1 MNFLPE
7 VFSNNS
13 AMVGGELVI
22 GGCRAS
28 ALAKEFGTPLFVID
42 EADFKSRIMGW
53 KNALNSNFGES
64 AGEVYYA
71 SKSFISVEVA
81 KWIVEAGIGID
92 VCTGGELAVALAANF
107 PADRIE
113 VHGNNKS
120 EEEIRA
126 AIEVGVAKIVVDSMQ
141 EIERVDRLAKAA
153 NKIAKVLLRI
163 TPGVEAHTHEA
174 ISTAHEDVK
183 FGFSIASGAAW
194 KAIVA
199 TKAAANLSLE
209 GLHCHI
215 GSQIFEN
222 EGFILATTRLLELS
236 AKFRD
241 EFKVELSE
249 LDLGGGYGIAYL
261 AGDKTFDPNQVMAAL
276 AELVRKECNRHNL
289 KVPKISIEP
298 GRAIAG
304 PTTTTLYEV
313 GTTKDVELDGG
324 KTRRYIAVDGG
335 MSDNIRPGLYGA
347 KYSALLA
354 NRTSSAVEINSRLV
368 GKHCE
373 SGDIIIRDIDLPSD
387 IGPGDI
393 LAIPAT
399 GAYGRS
405 MASNYNHMMKPPV
418 ISVANGTART
428 ILRRETEADLLALDV
443 VEAPRTIK

>member
-7 VFSNNS
+7 VFSINS
-13 AMVGGELVI
+13 AMVAGELVI
-22 GGCRAS
+22 GGCKS
-28 ALAKEFGTPLFVID
+28 TSLAKEFGTPLFVID
-42 EADFKSRIMGW
+42 EGDFKSRINGW
-53 KNALNSNFGES
+53 KSALTNNFGAS
-64 AGEVYYA
+64 AGQVYYA

-81 KWIVEAGIGID
+81 KWILEADIGID
-92 VCTGGELAVALAANF
+92 VCTGGELAVALAAKF

-120 EEEIRA
+120 EAEISRA
-126 AIEVGVAKIVVDSMQ
+126 ISVGVAKIVIDSMQ

-153 NKIAKVLLRI
+153 GKVVKVLLRI

-183 FGFSIASGAAW
+183 FGFSIASGAAS
-194 KAIVA
+194 KAI
-199 TKAAANLSLE
+199 AAAEAASNISLE

-222 EGFILATTRLLELS
+222 EGFILATTRLIEVA

-241 EFKVELSE
+241 EFNRELAE
-249 LDLGGGYGIAYL
+249 LDLGGGYGIAYV
-261 AGDKTFDPNQVMAAL
+261 AGDTTFDPDKVMAAL
-276 AELVRKECNRHNL
+276 AQLVKSECARHNL

-324 KTRRYIAVDGG
+324 KSRRYIAVDGG
-335 MSDNIRPGLYGA
+335 MSDNVRPALYGA
-347 KYSALLA
+347 EYCALLA
-354 NRTSSAVEINSRLV
+354 NRTSNSALINSRIV

-373 SGDIIIRDIDLPSD
+373 SGDIVIREIALPSD
-387 IGPGDI
+387 IGPGDL

-405 MASNYNHMMKPPV
+405 MASNYNHMLKPAV
-418 ISVANGTART
+418 IAVANGSARV
-428 ILRRETEADLLALDV
+428 ILRREIEADLLALDV
-443 VEAPRTIK
+443 VEAPRSIN

>member
-1 MNFLPE
+1 
-7 VFSNNS
+7 
-13 AMVGGELVI
+13 MVAGELVI

-42 EADFKSRIMGW
+42 EGDFKSRINAW

-71 SKSFISVEVA
+71 SKSFVSVEVA
-81 KWIVEAGIGID
+81 KWIAEAGIGID
-92 VCTGGELAVALAANF
+92 VCTGGELAVALAAKF
-107 PADRIE
+107 PANRIE

-120 EEEIRA
+120 EEEIRV

-141 EIERVDRLAKAA
+141 EIERVNRSAKAA
-153 NKIAKVLLRI
+153 NKVQKVLLRI

-194 KAIVA
+194 KAILA
-199 TKAAANLSLE
+199 TESASNLSLE

-222 EGFILATTRLLELS
+222 EGFILATTKLLELS
-236 AKFRD
+236 AKIRD
-241 EFKVELSE
+241 EFKRELSE

-276 AELVRKECNRHNL
+276 AQLVKSECNRHNL

-347 KYSALLA
+347 KYSAILA
-354 NRTSSAVEINSRLV
+354 NRTSSATAITSRLV

-387 IGPGDI
+387 IAPGDI

-418 ISVANGTART
+418 ISVADGAART

>member
-1 MNFLPE
+1 
-7 VFSNNS
+7 
-13 AMVGGELVI
+13 MVNGELVI
-22 GGCRAS
+22 GGCKAS
-28 ALAKEFGTPLFVID
+28 SLAKEFGTPLFVID
-42 EADFKSRIMGW
+42 ETDFKSRIMGW
-53 KNALNSNFGES
+53 KSALNSNFGNS

-71 SKSFISVEVA
+71 SKSFVSVEVA
-81 KWIVEAGIGID
+81 KWISEAGIGID

-120 EEEIRA
+120 EDEIRA
-126 AIEVGVAKIVVDSMQ
+126 AIEVGVAKIVIDSMQ
-141 EIERVDRLAKAA
+141 EIERVDRIAKAA
-153 NKIAKVLLRI
+153 NKVQKVLLRI

-194 KAIVA
+194 KAINA
-199 TKAAANLSLE
+199 AQSAANISLE

-222 EGFILATTRLLELS
+222 EGFILATKRLLELS

-241 EFKVELSE
+241 EFKSELLE

-276 AELVRKECNRHNL
+276 AELVKSECNRHNL

-354 NRTSSAVEINSRLV
+354 NRTSSAPAINSRLV

-387 IGPGDI
+387 IAPGDI

-405 MASNYNHMMKPPV
+405 MASNYNHMLKPAV
-418 ISVANGTART
+418 ISVANGAART